1 MTTLKIKVANEIFLA
16 SSSVDLSLE
25 QFIKHELV
33 FPNPKR
39 LELMRLGYSV
49 WKVPKV
55 ISCYRKL
62 KSGYYLPIGFG
73 PKLWQYL
80 TGRGDQLELDD
91 QRVDCEVEPLVSNIK
106 LKPEQQQAKDQLLKS
121 NRAILEAKPGFG
133 KTMLAIDIIATRKQ
147 KTLIIVHTR
156 ALLQQWNK

>member
-73 PKLWQYL
+73 PKLWL
-80 TGRGDQLELDD
+80 GDVFLVIAHTLEL
-91 QRVDCEVEPLVSNIK
+91 
-106 LKPEQQQAKDQLLKS
+106 
-121 NRAILEAKPGFG
+121 GHH
-133 KTMLAIDIIATRKQ
+133 LALRCYGCVVCTGHPAGV
-147 KTLIIVHTR
+147 LAVHTSLADEHVVQGVVEYVAHMKDSGHVWR
-156 ALLQQWNK
+156 RNYNGVRFFLVRF